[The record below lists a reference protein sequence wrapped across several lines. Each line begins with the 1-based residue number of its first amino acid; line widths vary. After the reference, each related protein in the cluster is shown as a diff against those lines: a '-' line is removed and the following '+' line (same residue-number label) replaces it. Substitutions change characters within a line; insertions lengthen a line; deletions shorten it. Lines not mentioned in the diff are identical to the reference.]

1 MSETVR
7 GLVLLASVVLWLPF
21 LPQLL
26 SGDLTLEQ
34 GLVRYGCALLLAWT
48 AGSGLTA
55 LVRSYSAQTEQRE
68 AQAAAQTS
76 DAQGSAAQQRRADD
90 RAGAQPVPAED

>member
-1 MSETVR
+1 VSETVR

-21 LPQLL
+21 LRPLL

-48 AGSGLTA
+48 AGSWLTA
-55 LVRSYSAQTEQRE
+55 LVRGYTAQTEQRTAQE
-68 AQAAAQTS
+68 AASPSRA
-76 DAQGSAAQQRRADD
+76 DQQRRVQDRPSPESVVVDD
-90 RAGAQPVPAED
+90 

>member
-1 MSETVR
+1 MNETVR

-21 LPQLL
+21 LPALL

-55 LVRSYSAQTEQRE
+55 LVRSYSAQAERRTSEDAERE
-68 AQAAAQTS
+68 ST
-76 DAQGSAAQQRRADD
+76 GQQRRAQD
-90 RAGAQPVPAED
+90 RAASQPVAAED

>member
-21 LPQLL
+21 LPALL

-34 GLVRYGCALLLAWT
+34 GLLRYGCALLLAWA
-48 AGSGLTA
+48 AGSGLSA
-55 LVRSYSAQTEQRE
+55 LVRGYSAQTEQRVAEE
-68 AQAAAQTS
+68 AERAH
-76 DAQGSAAQQRRADD
+76 AQQRRAQD
-90 RAGAQPVPAED
+90 RAESERVAAED

>member
-1 MSETVR
+1 MNETVR

-21 LPQLL
+21 LPHLL

-34 GLVRYGCALLLAWT
+34 GLVRYGCALLLAWA

-55 LVRSYSAQTEQRE
+55 LVRTYSAQTELRE
-68 AQAAAQTS
+68 AQAAQ
-76 DAQGSAAQQRRADD
+76 AAQAETARQRRADD
-90 RAGAQPVPAED
+90 RAGAQPVSAED

>member
-1 MSETVR
+1 MNETVR

-26 SGDLTLEQ
+26 SGGLTLEQ
-34 GLVRYGCALLLAWT
+34 GLVRYGCALLLAWA

-55 LVRSYSAQTEQRE
+55 LVRSYSAQSESPAADE
-68 AQAAAQTS
+68 ATS
-76 DAQGSAAQQRRADD
+76 LPQRRAQD
-90 RAGAQPVPAED
+90 RPAAEPVTAED

>member
-1 MSETVR
+1 MNETVR

-26 SGDLTLEQ
+26 SGELTLEQ

-48 AGSGLTA
+48 AGSGLSA
-55 LVRSYSAQTEQRE
+55 LVRTYSAQTELRE
-68 AQAAAQTS
+68 AQAAEAE
-76 DAQGSAAQQRRADD
+76 AARQRRADD
-90 RAGAQPVPAED
+90 RAGAQPVSAED

>member
-1 MSETVR
+1 MNETVR

-21 LPQLL
+21 LPPLL
-26 SGDLTLEQ
+26 SGGLTLEQ

-55 LVRSYSAQTEQRE
+55 LVRHYSAQTEQRE
-68 AQAAAQTS
+68 TERAQAAQS
-76 DAQGSAAQQRRADD
+76 RRAQD
-90 RAGAQPVPAED
+90 RATSQPVAAED

>member
-21 LPQLL
+21 LQPVL

-48 AGSGLTA
+48 AGSGLSA
-55 LVRSYSAQTEQRE
+55 LVRSYAAQTEQRAAE
-68 AQAAAQTS
+68 QAQREQATTR
-76 DAQGSAAQQRRADD
+76 QRRAQD
-90 RAGAQPVPAED
+90 RAASEPVAAED

>member
-1 MSETVR
+1 MNETVR

-21 LPQLL
+21 LPPLL
-26 SGDLTLEQ
+26 SGGLTLEQ

-48 AGSGLTA
+48 AGSGLSA

-68 AQAAAQTS
+68 AAHAQ
-76 DAQGSAAQQRRADD
+76 AAQQRRAQD
-90 RAGAQPVPAED
+90 RTPTEPVPAED

>member
-1 MSETVR
+1 VNETVR

-21 LPQLL
+21 LQPLL
-26 SGDLTLEQ
+26 TGDLTLEQ

-55 LVRSYSAQTEQRE
+55 LVRAYSAQTDARAAEEVERE
-68 AQAAAQTS
+68 QAA
-76 DAQGSAAQQRRADD
+76 QRRRAQD
-90 RAGAQPVPAED
+90 RAASEPVAAED

>member
-1 MSETVR
+1 MNETVR

-21 LPQLL
+21 LGPLL

-55 LVRSYSAQTEQRE
+55 LVRSYSAETER
-68 AQAAAQTS
+68 AAAAG
-76 DAQGSAAQQRRADD
+76 AQDVQQRRAQD
-90 RAGAQPVPAED
+90 RAPSEPVAAED

>member
-1 MSETVR
+1 MNETVR

-21 LPQLL
+21 LPPLL
-26 SGDLTLEQ
+26 SGGLTLEQ

-55 LVRSYSAQTEQRE
+55 LVRSYSAQTERRE
-68 AQAAAQTS
+68 SEQAQAAQA
-76 DAQGSAAQQRRADD
+76 RRAQD
-90 RAGAQPVPAED
+90 RAPSEPVPAED